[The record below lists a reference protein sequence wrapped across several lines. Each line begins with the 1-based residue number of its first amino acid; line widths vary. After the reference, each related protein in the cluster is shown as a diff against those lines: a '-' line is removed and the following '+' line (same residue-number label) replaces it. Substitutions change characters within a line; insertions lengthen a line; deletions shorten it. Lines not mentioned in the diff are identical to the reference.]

1 MFRQRT
7 SGTNALPMA
16 TPFASRAMVATTFR
30 QSLRVASGASGLL
43 RFRVMAN
50 GLAPLSR
57 PSLALP
63 AGSVV
68 PPFLFPSSLF
78 PGITSCH
85 QPLFPPSYL
94 LMAANLFP
102 FFDLHDNLV
111 DIGTDCP
118 FVEGDS
124 TIWSVSGSTRKI
136 CGWGGSSLGL
146 SGASPHLSW
155 CRARDPGVLSCLPH
169 VTQTYTG
176 IPDSSRLVLVNQI
189 PGNRG
194 NALIERSGW
203 GQAVQKGV
211 GADTPRPQSIP
222 KRVEGRVT

>member
-1 MFRQRT
+1 
-7 SGTNALPMA
+7 
-16 TPFASRAMVATTFR
+16 
-30 QSLRVASGASGLL
+30 
-43 RFRVMAN
+43 
-50 GLAPLSR
+50 
-57 PSLALP
+57 
-63 AGSVV
+63 
-68 PPFLFPSSLF
+68 
-78 PGITSCH
+78 
-85 QPLFPPSYL
+85 
-94 LMAANLFP
+94 MAAILFP

-118 FVEGDS
+118 LVEGDS

-169 VTQTYTG
+169 VTQTYIG

-194 NALIERSGW
+194 NALIETSG
-203 GQAVQKGV
+203 GVAQNGV
-211 GADTPRPQSIP
+211 GEVDTPRPQSIP
-222 KRVEGRVT
+222 KRGKSNPRTDTGGWGLKA

>member
-1 MFRQRT
+1 
-7 SGTNALPMA
+7 MA
-16 TPFASRAMVATTFR
+16 TPFASQAMVLVNTIR

-68 PPFLFPSSLF
+68 PPLLFPSSLF
-78 PGITSCH
+78 PGITSCPR
-85 QPLFPPSYL
+85 PLFPPSYL
-94 LMAANLFP
+94 LMAAILFP
-102 FFDLHDNLV
+102 LFDLHDNLV

-118 FVEGDS
+118 LVEGDS
-124 TIWSVSGSTRKI
+124 TTWSVSGSTRKI

-169 VTQTYTG
+169 VSQTYIG
-176 IPDSSRLVLVNQI
+176 IPNSSRLVLVNQI

-194 NALIERSGW
+194 NALIETSVGGKSGAERCC
-203 GQAVQKGV
+203 GGEV
-211 GADTPRPQSIP
+211 DTSRPESIP
-222 KRVEGRVT
+222 KRVEGRVTPERILVGRY